1 MENKYYVYAY
11 LNDDRTPYYIGKG
24 CGSRITDY
32 HGSTPIPEKEENR
45 IMVLEGLTNDEAFAI
60 ESILIDSLGRENI
73 DKDGILKN
81 IQPGRFSPDKVENF
95 FKLQDEDGKRKDKE
109 NKYYI
114 SMMEGTIEEFI
125 YDEEYESELCTL
137 FNIQKTCPEIWNQI
151 YSDYCKG
158 DYRDTDK
165 GDQIEI
171 VIAIAIKK
179 QLFTDYVAEL
189 EKLELLEPAL

>member
-1 MENKYYVYAY
+1 MQNKYYVYAY
-11 LNDDRTPYYIGKG
+11 LNDDKTPYYIGKG

-45 IMVLEGLTNDEAFAI
+45 IMILEGLTNDEAFAI
-60 ESILIDSLGRENI
+60 ESLLIDSLGRENI

-95 FKLQDEDGKRKDKE
+95 FKLQDKDCKRKDKE

-114 SMMEGTIEEFI
+114 SMMEGTIEEYQDHE
-125 YDEEYESELCTL
+125 YDSELCTL
-137 FNIQKTCPEIWNQI
+137 FDIQKNQPEYWNQI

-158 DYRDTDK
+158 YYKDTDK
-165 GDQIEI
+165 GEQIEI

-189 EKLELLEPAL
+189 EKLELLKPAL